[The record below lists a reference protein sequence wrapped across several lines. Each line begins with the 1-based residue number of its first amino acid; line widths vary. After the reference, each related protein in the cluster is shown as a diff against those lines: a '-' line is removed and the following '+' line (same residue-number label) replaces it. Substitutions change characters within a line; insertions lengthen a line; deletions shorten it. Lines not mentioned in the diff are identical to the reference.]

1 MRRKGRKPKA
11 RSGKTL
17 SVLFFLLAASFL
29 IYTYCREHKELISSI
44 YKPAP
49 ANAYAM
55 PASSKVNFDSQEA
68 EKPLLSIRS
77 LDVGQGDCAFV
88 TLPDNKF
95 ILVDGG
101 DQEAG
106 PKVRAY
112 LEENGLT
119 NIFCLIATHP
129 HADHIGGLCEILKGV
144 NVERVYM
151 PGEKSGATGD
161 TKAYRNLLKALKKK
175 GLSIKNAYA
184 GTLLHSND
192 LYVCSFLA
200 PEEHVYEKLNDTSA
214 CLLIVYGNHKAL
226 LPGDAEKTS
235 ELEMTEK
242 YSDELQDL
250 TFLKVAHHGSRTSS
264 TETFLRIAKPEV
276 AFISLGK
283 DNDYKHPHKET
294 MNRLERWCGAIYRTD
309 EEGSLEFV
317 SDGEN
322 YEVKTN

>member
-1 MRRKGRKPKA
+1 MSRRGKR
-11 RSGKTL
+11 RSGRSGRSL
-17 SVLFFLLAASFL
+17 SLLFFVLAAGFL
-29 IYTYCREHKELISSI
+29 IYTYCRQHKELFSSL
-44 YKPAP
+44 YKPAS

-55 PASSKVNFDSQEA
+55 PASSKVSFDSQEA

-77 LDVGQGDCAFV
+77 LDVGQGDCAFI
-88 TLPDNKF
+88 TLPDQKY

-101 DQEAG
+101 DLDAG
-106 PKVRAY
+106 PKVRSY

-119 NIFCLIATHP
+119 NIFCLVATHP
-129 HADHIGGLCEILKGV
+129 HADHIGGLNEILKGV

-151 PGEKSGATGD
+151 PGDKSGATSE
-161 TKAYRNLLKALKKK
+161 TKTYRNLLKALKKK

-184 GTLLHSND
+184 GTLLYSND
-192 LYVCSFLA
+192 LYVCRFLA
-200 PEEHVYEKLNDTSA
+200 PEEHSYESLNDTSA
-214 CLLIVYGNHKAL
+214 CLFIVYGNHKAL
-226 LPGDAEKTS
+226 LSGDAEKTS

-283 DNDYKHPHKET
+283 LNEYNHPHKEA